1 MALKIDVT
9 WPAPLPRIYIPIDC
23 RDMTI
28 VDCERATREGFDIAV
43 SGVFGQDNRV
53 HDDDRYRIDHN
64 SQSPLQ
70 YCEPCASFERTLAII
85 LESPHRLEYRNNRIN
100 QPRAPAQ
107 GQTGY
112 NIRDYLMCVIRN
124 CDHLRL
130 SIPRRTRVVLVN
142 PIQFQCSLVSVV
154 GPSRRREMTG
164 KEKERFWKGTRD
176 VVWKALWDQPLIR
189 GEFRSRLARYR
200 PDFII
205 NACTHDLSCRCCP
218 NVGEECRKQKVH
230 DFLLEKFSAHL
241 YSTNHPAAWGYGEGH
256 RRVRFIR

>member
-1 MALKIDVT
+1 MVLKIDVT

-23 RDMTI
+23 REMGI
-28 VDCERATREGFDIAV
+28 IDCERATREGFDIAI
-43 SGVFGQDNRV
+43 SDAFGQDNRV

-70 YCEPCASFERTLAII
+70 YCEPCAPFERALAII

-107 GQTGY
+107 GPSGY
-112 NIRDYLMCVIRN
+112 NIRDCLMCVIRN

-130 SIPRRTRVVLVN
+130 SIRRRTRVILVN
-142 PIQFQCSLVSVV
+142 PIQFQCSLVSVI
-154 GPSRRREMTG
+154 GPSS
-164 KEKERFWKGTRD
+164 WKGTRD
-176 VVWKALWDQPLIR
+176 AVWKALWDQPLIR
-189 GEFRSRLARYR
+189 GEFKSRLERYR

-218 NVGEECRKQKVH
+218 NVGEKCRKQKVH
-230 DFLLEKFSAHL
+230 DFLLEEFSAHL
-241 YSTNHPAAWGYGEGH
+241 YSTSHPTAWRRREN